1 MSSLLTEA
9 LSLCNL
15 AAVGIFGIVLSA
27 AFCEIEWTRCHK
39 LLLVGCT
46 ILMLALQG
54 VVSLR
59 WGTGLAR
66 YLYPLITH
74 LPLWLLLAAMT
85 RRALW
90 PLVSVLTA
98 YLCCQ
103 LRRWA
108 ALLVIALFPAGGTT
122 LQDATELIVTLPIL
136 LVLIRWIAPSV
147 RALSR
152 SPLLLQLQFGMI
164 PLLSYLFDYFTR
176 IYTDLLSSGNQAAVE
191 FMPFVC
197 SLAYLGFVLHT
208 TQEQQLRSQ
217 LEQTQN
223 SLNLQVAQAVREIEA
238 MRESQRKA
246 STYRHDLR
254 HHLQYLSACIENG
267 RTEAAQ
273 EYIHSVCAEIEASK
287 VNVYCENEAANLILS
302 SFAARAQHDGIDFR
316 VHAAIPLI
324 LPLPDSDLC
333 VLFSNALEN
342 ALHAGSARSRPE
354 SPLLWRPPPTK
365 RMAGCLCRSQTPA
378 LSRSSSTRRAF
389 PPPASPA
396 TALACAASAPSWSNT
411 AACTALPGSR
421 ISSCCVSPCKR
432 SIQCI
437 LWAVH
442 AKYPPAAHFVL

>member
-27 AFCEIEWTRCHK
+27 AFCDIEWTRCHK

-108 ALLVIALFPAGGTT
+108 ALLVIALFPAGGTV

-136 LVLIRWIAPSV
+136 LVLVHWIAPSV

-164 PLLSYLFDYFTR
+164 PLLSYLFDYF
-176 IYTDLLSSGNQAAVE
+176 
-191 FMPFVC
+191 P
-197 SLAYLGFVLHT
+197 
-208 TQEQQLRSQ
+208 
-217 LEQTQN
+217 
-223 SLNLQVAQAVREIEA
+223 
-238 MRESQRKA
+238 A
-246 STYRHDLR
+246 STPI
-254 HHLQYLSACIENG
+254 CFP
-267 RTEAAQ
+267 AATRRLW
-273 EYIHSVCAEIEASK
+273 SSCPLCAVWPIWA
-287 VNVYCENEAANLILS
+287 
-302 SFAARAQHDGIDFR
+302 
-316 VHAAIPLI
+316 
-324 LPLPDSDLC
+324 LC
-333 VLFSNALEN
+333 
-342 ALHAGSARSRPE
+342 
-354 SPLLWRPPPTK
+354 
-365 RMAGCLCRSQTPA
+365 CTPH
-378 LSRSSSTRRAF
+378 RSSS
-389 PPPASPA
+389 
-396 TALACAASAPSWSNT
+396 CAASWNRPKT
-411 AACTALPGSR
+411 A
-421 ISSCCVSPCKR
+421 
-432 SIQCI
+432 
-437 LWAVH
+437 
-442 AKYPPAAHFVL
+442 

>member
-1 MSSLLTEA
+1 MK
-9 LSLCNL
+9 C
-15 AAVGIFGIVLSA
+15 
-27 AFCEIEWTRCHK
+27 
-39 LLLVGCT
+39 
-46 ILMLALQG
+46 
-54 VVSLR
+54 
-59 WGTGLAR
+59 
-66 YLYPLITH
+66 
-74 LPLWLLLAAMT
+74 
-85 RRALW
+85 
-90 PLVSVLTA
+90 
-98 YLCCQ
+98 
-103 LRRWA
+103 WA
-108 ALLVIALFPAGGTT
+108 ALLVIALFPAGGTV

-217 LEQTQN
+217 LEQTRN

-254 HHLQYLSACIENG
+254 HHLQ
-267 RTEAAQ
+267 
-273 EYIHSVCAEIEASK
+273 YIHSVCAEIEASK

-342 ALHAGSARSRPE
+342 ALHAGQRQKQAGKPAVVETTAYEKDGRLFVQIANSCSFPVQFDAQGVPTTSQPGHGLGVRSICAIVEQYGGMYSFARQQDQFV
-354 SPLLWRPPPTK
+354 L
-365 RMAGCLCRSQTPA
+365 
-378 LSRSSSTRRAF
+378 
-389 PPPASPA
+389 
-396 TALACAASAPSWSNT
+396 
-411 AACTALPGSR
+411 R
-421 ISSCCVSPCKR
+421 IS
-432 SIQCI
+432 
-437 LWAVH
+437 L
-442 AKYPPAAHFVL
+442 